1 MRHAKA
7 DQVAAHVEEAMD
19 AIAEAL
25 RDLDVASGFEFQA
38 SPIKG
43 WHDAWSVHP
52 VEISERSWSLC
63 LWESTGGWR
72 LDVLDA
78 DFPMLWD
85 KSAAFGTSLDVSVAR
100 RLWPRAFGE
109 DQRSP
114 VCSRP

>member
-1 MRHAKA
+1 MKHAKA
-7 DQVAAHVEEAMD
+7 CQVPEDAM
-19 AIAEAL
+19 AVMAEAL
-25 RDLDVASGFEFQA
+25 RDLEGASGFEFLA

-63 LWESTGGWR
+63 LWESTAGWR

-85 KSAAFGTSLDVSVAR
+85 KGVVGTSLDVSVAR

-109 DQRSP
+109 DPRSP